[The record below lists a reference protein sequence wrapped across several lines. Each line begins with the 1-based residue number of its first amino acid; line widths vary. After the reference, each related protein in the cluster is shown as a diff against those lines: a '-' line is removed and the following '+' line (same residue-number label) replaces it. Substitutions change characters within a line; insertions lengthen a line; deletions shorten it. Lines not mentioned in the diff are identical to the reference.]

1 MQLEMYVIYIV
12 FKVEE
17 YVNGTEINKKGEL
30 LTLIDETITN
40 NENVKS
46 YKHSMVANEYIEI

>member
-1 MQLEMYVIYIV
+1 MFICYIHS

-30 LTLIDETITN
+30 LTLIDETIIN